1 MAQRLSFQWLSAFI
15 AFFTQT
21 HDSKEHLAMMER
33 ILGPL
38 PTHMIKK
45 SRYVYYGS
53 GKLRNI
59 FSYKRSCKVAIV
71 SCELLQI
78 TEIHGLFITLRSFK
92 ELTVVTFSDF
102 SLNCQPLEL

>member
-1 MAQRLSFQWLSAFI
+1 MLSAFI
-15 AFFTQT
+15 AFSTQT

-45 SRYVYYGS
+45 SRYVHYRS
-53 GKLRNI
+53 GKFPSI
-59 FSYKRSCKVAIV
+59 FSYKRNFKDAIA

-78 TEIHGLFITLRSFK
+78 SRDL
-92 ELTVVTFSDF
+92 
-102 SLNCQPLEL
+102 